1 MTSGRARRS
10 PRVVSNGVLRRSSLR
25 AVGVALVF
33 LLVLLANPAQAADPD
48 IVMWGHPACSH
59 CRAAH
64 AFLDGLRERRL
75 DLQIVE
81 HDVTRAPETYEEL
94 RARTEQAGLDMVGL
108 PSFVV
113 RGRFL
118 VGFDTAETTGRQ
130 IEALLAP
137 AGSPSA
143 VEHGPAHA
151 PGSETPRVPESRGA
165 ASEGTIDLPVFG
177 RVSPEELGL
186 PLFTIVI
193 GLVDGFNPCAM
204 WVLVFL
210 VGLLVGMR
218 DPVRMW
224 TYGAVFLLTSGL
236 VYLAFMAAWLN
247 LFLYVGSLWWIRTG
261 VALFALGAAGY
272 YLWQFITNP
281 EGACVATSASQHQ
294 RVMARLEA
302 LVAERSFLVAI
313 AGLVTLAVAVNMVE
327 LVCSAG
333 VPAIYTEVLSH
344 SSLPPLAYYG
354 YLLLYISVFMLDD
367 AIVFVTAMLTLR
379 ATGLTASYARY
390 AHLVGAVVLAGLG
403 VIMLLRPEWLAL
415 A

>member
-1 MTSGRARRS
+1 MLVTILLAAIAG
-10 PRVVSNGVLRRSSLR
+10 G
-25 AVGVALVF
+25 GVAAQTGPSASATHAAPIVVHVF
-33 LLVLLANPAQAADPD
+33 HTATCP
-48 IVMWGHPACSH
+48 H
-59 CRAAH
+59 CARALR
-64 AFLDGLRERRL
+64 FLDALAAR
-75 DLQIVE
+75 DD
-81 HDVTRAPETYEEL
+81 DVTIERIDIADSEANARAFETASRL
-94 RARTEQAGLDMVGL
+94 AGIDQPAVPLI
-108 PSFVV
+108 
-113 RGRFL
+113 L
-118 VGFDTAETTGRQ
+118 VGHQVVLGYDEEATTGRELA
-130 IEALLAP
+130 EAISACRARACSDPGAEILRSAR
-137 AGSPSA
+137 AGGSPPALHTSPG
-143 VEHGPAHA
+143 VGPK
-151 PGSETPRVPESRGA
+151 PPSQ
-165 ASEGTIDLPVFG
+165 LPATVA
-177 RVSPEELGL
+177 L
-186 PLFTIVI
+186 PLFGEVALGALSLPVLTIVL
-193 GLVDGFNPCAM
+193 GAVDGFNPCAM